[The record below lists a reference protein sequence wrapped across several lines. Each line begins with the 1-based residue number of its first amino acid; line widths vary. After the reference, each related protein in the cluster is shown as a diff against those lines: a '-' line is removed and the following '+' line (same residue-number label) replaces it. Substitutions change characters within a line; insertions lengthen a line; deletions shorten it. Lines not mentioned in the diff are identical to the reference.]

1 MTLQQVQQQEQE
13 MAMRME
19 HQRQSYLNSSIY
31 GPSSLPSVPTAPT
44 PYMSPGPSKYH
55 ILCKYYKNCIEVCV
69 FM

>member
-19 HQRQSYLNSSIY
+19 HQRQNYINNSMY

-44 PYMSPGPSKYH
+44 PYMSPGPSKFL
-55 ILCKYYKNCIEVCV
+55 II
-69 FM
+69 